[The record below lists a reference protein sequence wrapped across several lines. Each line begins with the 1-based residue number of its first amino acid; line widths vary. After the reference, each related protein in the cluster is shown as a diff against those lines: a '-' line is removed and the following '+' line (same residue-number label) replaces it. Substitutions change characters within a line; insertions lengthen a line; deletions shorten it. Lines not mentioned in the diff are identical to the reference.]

1 MLKTFRGRAVVILAA
16 LGLSAFYLS
25 TRGLKQGLDLQG
37 GMHLVL
43 EVDDPEAALTEEE
56 RADAIDRAER
66 IIRARIDEFGVEE
79 PLIQKIGADRLIVEL
94 AGLDDES
101 RAKEIINQQAYLE
114 WKLVLPT
121 TEVDNAL
128 ERLDRAVVVAI
139 GEEGLREM
147 GRAVEAAEATPDI
160 QDLLFSDTE
169 SEDEAGEG
177 AEDEAGE
184 GTGDEAG
191 DAAAGEEG
199 NAASAEEA
207 ADAVATDETPAA
219 AEPSEAASPDG
230 ADAEGAPDDE
240 AAPDDEDEGELN
252 LRPFTS
258 LLGRGEAGVYLV
270 DMGDVEA
277 AQRFMDLPEFQRA
290 LPRNVSLQ
298 WGWDSLPLGAVFYR
312 ELYVLEEDA
321 FLTGDQLETA
331 TANRDPQYNQ
341 AQVLFQLNR
350 RGGRDFQRLTGSHI
364 GDRIAI
370 VLDGE
375 VVSAPVVRDRIGA
388 SGSIDLGSSDMS
400 EASDLALVLRAGAL
414 PAPLRIME
422 ERTVGPS
429 LGQDSVDQGRI
440 AGIVGVV
447 AVLVVMLLYYKVAGL
462 LAILALGVYLALVM
476 GGLAA
481 LNATLTLP
489 GIAGLILSVGMAVD
503 ANVLIFERVREELA
517 RRRAPK
523 TAVDEGFGAAMS
535 AIVDANITTLI
546 TGLILFQFG
555 TGPVR
560 GFAVTLCIGIVASFF
575 SALYVTRTFFLVY
588 LSRKRGSDPI
598 SI

>member
-1 MLKTFRGRAVVILAA
+1 MLKTFRGRAIVILAA

-43 EVDDPEAALTEEE
+43 EIDDPEGSLTEEE
-56 RADAIDRAER
+56 RTDAIDRAER

-128 ERLDRAVVVAI
+128 ERLDRAVVVAV

-147 GRAVEAAEATPDI
+147 GRAVEAAQAPDI
-160 QDLLFSDTE
+160 QDLLFSAPD
-169 SEDEAGEG
+169 
-177 AEDEAGE
+177 
-184 GTGDEAG
+184 TGDEAG
-191 DAAAGEEG
+191 DAADGEELP
-199 NAASAEEA
+199 
-207 ADAVATDETPAA
+207 ADAEPTD
-219 AEPSEAASPDG
+219 
-230 ADAEGAPDDE
+230 EGAPDATDDE
-240 AAPDDEDEGELN
+240 ADAEDEGEEELN

-258 LLGRGEAGVYLV
+258 LLGRGDAAGVYLV
-270 DMGDVEA
+270 DMDDVEV
-277 AQRFMDLPEFQRA
+277 AQRFMALPEFQRA
-290 LPRNVSLQ
+290 LPRDVSLQ
-298 WGWDSLPLGAVFYR
+298 WGWDSLPRGAVFYR
-312 ELYVLEEDA
+312 ELYVLEEDP
-321 FLTGDQLETA
+321 FLTGDQLEDA
-331 TANRDPQYNQ
+331 TANRDPQFNQ

-350 RGGRDFQRLTGSHI
+350 RGGRDFQRLTGAHI

-429 LGQDSVDQGRI
+429 LGQDSVDQGRT
-440 AGIVGVV
+440 AGLVGVA

-503 ANVLIFERVREELA
+503 ANVLIFERIREELA

-575 SALYVTRTFFLVY
+575 SALYVTRAFFLVY
-588 LSRKRGSDPI
+588 LSGKRGSDPI

>member
-1 MLKTFRGRAVVILAA
+1 MLKSFRGRAVVILAA
-16 LGLSAFYLS
+16 LGLCAFYLS

-43 EVDDPEAALTEEE
+43 EIDDPDGALTDEA

-66 IIRARIDEFGVEE
+66 VIRTRIDEFGVEE
-79 PLIQKIGADRLIVEL
+79 PLIQRVGSDRLIVEL

-121 TEVDNAL
+121 AEVDQAL
-128 ERLDRAVVVAI
+128 ERLDRAVVAAV

-147 GRAVEAAEATPDI
+147 GRAVETTQSPSI
-160 QDLLFSDTE
+160 QDLLFSGADSTDE
-169 SEDEAGEG
+169 AGAEDATADEEAPPDAATVQEDSVAAEEEDEA
-177 AEDEAGE
+177 
-184 GTGDEAG
+184 
-191 DAAAGEEG
+191 
-199 NAASAEEA
+199 
-207 ADAVATDETPAA
+207 
-219 AEPSEAASPDG
+219 
-230 ADAEGAPDDE
+230 
-240 AAPDDEDEGELN
+240 ELN
-252 LRPFTS
+252 FRPFTS
-258 LLGRGEAGVYLV
+258 LLRTGDLGTYLV
-270 DMGDVEA
+270 DAADVETA
-277 AQRFMDLPEFQRA
+277 DRFMALPEFQRA
-290 LPRNVSLQ
+290 LPRNISLQ
-298 WGWDSLPLGAVFYR
+298 WGWDSLPRGAGFYR

-321 FLTGDQLETA
+321 FLTGDQLENA
-331 TANRDPQYNQ
+331 TANRDPQFNQ

-350 RGGRDFQRLTGSHI
+350 RGGREFQALTGAHI
-364 GDRIAI
+364 DDRIAI

-388 SGSIDLGSSDMS
+388 NGSIDLGSSDMS

-429 LGQDSVDQGRI
+429 LGQDSIDQGRI

-447 AVLVVMLLYYKVAGL
+447 TVLVVMLLYYKVAGL
-462 LAILALGVYLALVM
+462 LAILALGVYLVLVM

-517 RRRAPK
+517 RRRAPR
-523 TAVDEGFGAAMS
+523 TAVDEGFGNAMS

-588 LSRKRGSDPI
+588 LARKRGSDPI